1 MSDERQPRPFS
12 DEQAYQQY
20 VDSNQSQEQL
30 DQAVDSGRVIE
41 QQEHED
47 KTYETMSMAELA
59 RIIGEAEA
67 NGDVSTSNE
76 AQHYL
81 EEKIEHSVAGMS
93 DELPVYKDL
102 HGNDVVDQIS
112 PRQVYRE
119 KLVDKYLSH
128 ALKAKESVGD
138 DELYTSF
145 APEKIAD
152 VTPGAELAQVVAEEL
167 NGVDKKVDRVEEE
180 VSDLKEELDG
190 KLNALKEEFEEK
202 IKTLATKQPRRVQ
215 LGAEGQPK
223 DEIQKLVKYENGDLE
238 FVPAAAEATETAED
252 GTRVEGEQTAEVDT
266 FTDLEGRLTPE
277 QIAVLQAHAR
287 EQKEASR
294 AQEMDEWDKE
304 FNELS
309 SEVSSADDEKPEPA
323 NQEESIDDGAAETQP
338 ESIEALNEAAK
349 KALAENRQLELRG
362 LREGIDELKAKE
374 IALRN
379 EGKTDEADSL
389 ANEIIGLQ
397 NRLDAL
403 EKESRE
409 TEPGETLTPNLDE
422 VEPSAEP
429 EDVIPH
435 ERAKRNWIMR
445 KVDWVKAK
453 FWQKTTEGQAAI
465 SEARDEAAVA
475 AHGDK
480 YDEYVQSIVG
490 KNART
495 DRFKAE
501 SEAEL
506 KEKYGEEGVTE
517 DQIDALV
524 RKKERAFQ
532 KSIENTG
539 WNHIKNLW
547 RETRR
552 PIERE
557 VYTSDE
563 QYKDAKSHK
572 RKVIL
577 GAVATGAPIA
587 IVTSLLVAR
596 GFGAFEHMSSGAEA
610 DIIGTDAHPGVQ
622 GQMSDEQ
629 FKHYLD
635 SRDDNLGQH
644 ETTYPPLTEI
654 DPQPGE
660 YTGNNIHVDYN
671 DYLQDK
677 VSAYAMGTHLDMTS
691 TDTALGGLFDR
702 AEGGP
707 DQATQMAHTLTESQK
722 EQLGLGGLNTDQIED
737 KLHDNTLRAETLNL
751 INTDIENGSTQTSI
765 LTTDDLR
772 QLEATKGDLSM
783 YNWGARPVD
792 ENGNFISIEEARARG
807 ITDTELVQYTTTLQ
821 DLIDRGASLLKVT
834 NADGETV
841 YFNSLCQNML
851 TEIPHHDVPIVVEPD
866 TGSEGTGTE
875 GTGSEGTGS
884 EGTGTEGTGSEGT
897 GSEGTGTEGTGDEGT
912 GSEGTGNEGGDEK
925 HYDGGVDTAP
935 GIDPSH
941 NTYDPGTDDTE
952 DPATSGNGTDSP
964 SMGEGGAPIQQPG
977 ETVDIQAPD
986 ATGNESPQVTTPEQ
1000 GANGGTGI
1008 NQTPEGAAHEQAQE
1022 QAQQQQD
1029 QANSAAEQMESQMS
1043 QPGAVDQA
1051 VKDAQAGIDPVTGR
1065 PIGQR

>member
-41 QQEHED
+41 QQEHEP

-180 VSDLKEELDG
+180 VSDLKEELAG

-252 GTRVEGEQTAEVDT
+252 GTRVEGEQIAEVDT

-323 NQEESIDDGAAETQP
+323 NQEESIDDGAAETQSENDEELKKVAE
-338 ESIEALNEAAK
+338 ES
-349 KALAENRQLELRG
+349 LAEN
-362 LREGIDELKAKE
+362 DEIRSGAFE
-374 IALRN
+374 
-379 EGKTDEADSL
+379 E
-389 ANEIIGLQ
+389 
-397 NRLDAL
+397 
-403 EKESRE
+403 ESGE

-445 KVDWVKAK
+445 AVDWGKAK
-453 FWQKTTEGQAAI
+453 FWQKTTEGQAVV

-480 YDEYVQSIVG
+480 YNEYMASIVF

-506 KEKYGEEGVTE
+506 KAKYGEDEVTE
-517 DQIDALV
+517 DQLDALV

-539 WNHIKNLW
+539 WNHIKNLA
-547 RETRR
+547 RETWR
-552 PIERE
+552 PIKRE
-557 VYTSDE
+557 AYDSDE

-577 GAVATGAPIA
+577 GAVATGAPLIIA
-587 IVTSLLVAR
+587 GTIVGARVAGAFDHLLV
-596 GFGAFEHMSSGAEA
+596 GTEA
-610 DIIGTDAHPGVQ
+610 AHPSDPGVGTEAHPGIR
-622 GQMSDEQ
+622 GQLSEDQWRE
-629 FKHYLD
+629 FKGLD
-635 SRDDNLGQH
+635 GQH
-644 ETTYPPLTEI
+644 DAHSLLTEI

-660 YTGNNIHVDYN
+660 YTADNISIDYT
-671 DYLQDK
+671 DYLSPDK
-677 VSAYAMGTHLDMTS
+677 VSPYAMGTHLDMTS
-691 TDTALGGLFDR
+691 TDTALGGLFER

-707 DQATQMAHTLTESQK
+707 DQGTQMAHVLTESQK
-722 EQLGLGGLNTDQIED
+722 EQLGLSGLDTDQIEE
-737 KLHDNTLRAETLNL
+737 KLHDDGLRAEVLNL
-751 INTDIENGSTQTSI
+751 INTDAENGSAQTSI

-772 QLEATKGDLSM
+772 QLEATKGDLNM

-792 ENGNFISIEEARARG
+792 ENGNFISIEDARARG

-821 DLIDRGASLLKVT
+821 DLIDKDASLLKVT

-851 TEIPHHDVPIVVEPD
+851 TEIPHHDVPIVVEPHHPVEPSHPTEPTLPTEPTHPTEPTAPTHPTEPTEPTVPTPTPTITPEPKNPSHDINVNPELPDQVKVTEPVESGEHQPETSVTTPPD
-866 TGSEGTGTE
+866 TYVAPTPEPSHE
-875 GTGSEGTGS
+875 
-884 EGTGTEGTGSEGT
+884 
-897 GSEGTGTEGTGDEGT
+897 
-912 GSEGTGNEGGDEK
+912 
-925 HYDGGVDTAP
+925 TAP
-935 GIDPSH
+935 GAEPTPAPEVRQEEVHDAPKADGANSPVDP
-941 NTYDPGTDDTE
+941 NVE
-952 DPATSGNGTDSP
+952 KQLEESGAGQL
-964 SMGEGGAPIQQPG
+964 EGGQ
-977 ETVDIQAPD
+977 
-986 ATGNESPQVTTPEQ
+986 GN
-1000 GANGGTGI
+1000 NGRV
-1008 NQTPEGAAHEQAQE
+1008 EG
-1022 QAQQQQD
+1022 
-1029 QANSAAEQMESQMS
+1029 
-1043 QPGAVDQA
+1043 
-1051 VKDAQAGIDPVTGR
+1051 
-1065 PIGQR
+1065 